1 MATTKAHEAVFIS
14 SEPPED
20 LLFRRMQG
28 REELGR
34 LPEYRIE
41 LARPQNKPV
50 LAVDD
55 FLGTKVSV
63 KVVGADESERFFN
76 FWVVAMEQ
84 GGVAD
89 GFDIYRME
97 LRPWLWHLTL
107 SADSRIFQDKDVKE
121 IIKAVFADY
130 TTQQVSDK
138 LTATYRKRD
147 YCVQYRE
154 TDFAFVSRL
163 MEEEGIYYYFTHEQ
177 GQHTMVLCDSDS
189 AHKPLPKSR
198 LTWAPAKEDDQE
210 ADDLILKWRRVH
222 TIQPLTFVHD
232 DFDFSAPTTSMRKQS
247 TRTVTHGTAQSSDP
261 LEVYDYP
268 GRYVD
273 PGLPEAKMG
282 AANGAAKTEAARL
295 AKLRVDAWDSSADV
309 CTALTAYRG
318 VACGYTFTFAGH
330 PDKPTNVDYLITA
343 VSYELDFNAYEAN
356 TANTSAGFSARLQVV
371 PKTVAFQPPAR
382 HTQPI
387 VHGPQTATVVG
398 VAGDEI
404 TTDKYGRVKV
414 QFRWD
419 RVGRNDEKSSC
430 WVRVSYPWAGKQF
443 GIVALPRVGD
453 EVVVEFLEGNPDRP
467 LITGRVY
474 NADNLPPYTLP
485 AQATV
490 SGIKTQSS
498 PKGALSTANEL
509 RFDDKKGSEYVWF
522 QAQKD
527 LHSWVKND
535 SFASVLNNHWGDVT
549 KNYALKIGGTADL
562 TVAGVAKLK
571 LDQDVHAKLGADLH
585 MAVGGATGLDVTNA
599 IDVKAGQA
607 IAVTSGQ
614 GMDLKVGQNL
624 AMTATSAVNVKGMTI
639 VIQADTQITI
649 KAGAGTITLG
659 PAGVTIDGPLVKI
672 NCGGGGGSATAAK
685 AASPPAPEAP
695 PEPTKNKDPLPAA
708 DGGSGANA

>member
-1 MATTKAHEAVFIS
+1 MATKKSLDAVFLS
-14 SEPPED
+14 SVPSD
-20 LLFRRMQG
+20 KLLFRRMQG

-41 LARPQNKPV
+41 LLRPQKEG
-50 LAVDD
+50 LLKADD
-55 FLGTKVSV
+55 FLGTNVGV
-63 KVVGADESERFFN
+63 KVLGADDSERFFN

-89 GFDIYRME
+89 TFDIYRME

-130 TTQQVSDK
+130 TSQQISDK

-163 MEEEGIYYYFTHEQ
+163 MEEEGIYYYFTHQQ

-189 AHKPLPKSR
+189 AHKPLPKGT

-210 ADDLILKWRRVH
+210 ADDLILKWRRVN

-232 DFDFSAPTTSMRKQS
+232 DFDFGAPTTSMREQS
-247 TRTVTHGTAQSSDP
+247 SRTVKYAKPQSATP

-273 PGLPEAKMG
+273 PGLPAPDMG
-282 AANGAAKTEAARL
+282 AANGKSKTEAARQ
-295 AKLRVDAWDSSADV
+295 AKLRVDAWDSAAEV

-318 VACGYTFTFAGH
+318 VACGATFAFAKH
-330 PDKPTNVDYLITA
+330 PQESTNGDYLITS
-343 VSYELDFNAYEAN
+343 VSYELDFNAYETN
-356 TANTSAGFSARLQVV
+356 TAETSAGFTARLQVV
-371 PKTVAFQPPAR
+371 PKAVAFQPPLR
-382 HTQPI
+382 HDKPI

-398 VAGDEI
+398 ASGDEI
-404 TTDKYGRVKV
+404 STDKYGRVKV

-419 RVGRNDEKSSC
+419 RVGTRNEKSSC
-430 WVRVSYPWAGKQF
+430 WLRVSYPWAGKQF
-443 GIVALPRVGD
+443 GMIALPRVGD
-453 EVVVEFLEGNPDRP
+453 EVVVEFLEGDPDRP

-485 AQATV
+485 GQATV

-509 RFDDKKGSEYVWF
+509 RFDDKKDSEYVWF

-527 LHSWVKND
+527 LHTWVKND

-562 TVAGVAKLK
+562 AIAGVTKLK
-571 LDQDVHAKLGADLH
+571 IDKDVHATLGADLH
-585 MAVGGATGLDVTNA
+585 QSVGGTLGLEVKGA
-599 IDVKAGQA
+599 IDVKGGEA

-624 AMTATSAVNVKGMTI
+624 AMTATSGVHVKGMTI
-639 VIQADTQITI
+639 VIQADTNITI

-659 PAGVTIDGPLVKI
+659 PTGVTIDGPLVKI